1 MDSIQKFILENDIE
15 SPKDLNFKFPGL
27 FSKIHDLGYKVRKFK
42 YTNYKIK
49 QDWSSYNTLDNFQKY
64 IDDNNILYRTDDS
77 LPKGLRERLGF
88 NFS

>member
-27 FSKIHDLGYKVRKFK
+27 FSKIHDLGYKV
-42 YTNYKIK
+42 TNYKIR
-49 QDWSSYNTLDNFQKY
+49 QDWSSYNTLDDFQKY